1 MSHRAA
7 LLASWRDFVELL
19 RRLPPDL
26 AAARKADAVSQI
38 RAGAAAAAGATG
50 TPPDASADGLK
61 RLMAAVATLRATT
74 ARVPGERR
82 GGRGGVYV
90 LREGRLVR
98 EDGGGDRGASTSRCV
113 FFFSFFSSPSS
124 RPASVRACAATLS
137 RLISLFPHL
146 SLQLHRRR
154 PPVRRRGGR
163 PAPGPDEAPVLWAG
177 PAAGEAAILE
187 KERERREGRGRVF
200 SLSLSSP
207 IVENDRGGPRDWKQA
222 SIAGSNRHTQ
232 GQAGRKKQA
241 RTHTHRHT
249 HTLKKADRKSTHT
262 EIKKSHSRHS

>member
-26 AAARKADAVSQI
+26 AAARKADAASQI

-113 FFFSFFSSPSS
+113 SFFSFFSSPSS
-124 RPASVRACAATLS
+124 QPASARACAATLS
-137 RLISLFPHL
+137 PLISLFPHL
-146 SLQLHRRR
+146 S
-154 PPVRRRGGR
+154 PCSSIGAGR
-163 PAPGPDEAPVLWAG
+163 LS
-177 PAAGEAAILE
+177 AGEAVDRHRSLM
-187 KERERREGRGRVF
+187 KRQYFGRDPPPGRRLF
-200 SLSLSSP
+200 
-207 IVENDRGGPRDWKQA
+207 
-222 SIAGSNRHTQ
+222 
-232 GQAGRKKQA
+232 
-241 RTHTHRHT
+241 
-249 HTLKKADRKSTHT
+249 
-262 EIKKSHSRHS
+262 